1 MFVTLEASAVGT
13 VIGNFII
20 VTGAFLVLL
29 LLIRK
34 FAWGQITDI
43 LDARAQKISDDI
55 DSAEQNRIQA
65 EALANRR
72 QSELALA
79 KDEAGKIIDNAHETG
94 KVHGDKIIANAHEEA
109 NRLKEKAQQD
119 IAQSKQEAVSSV
131 KGDVA
136 DLTVRLAEK
145 ILAKELDDQA
155 KQDLV
160 DRYLD
165 QLGDA

>member
-1 MFVTLEASAVGT
+1 MLPTLEASGLGT

-20 VTGAFLVLL
+20 VTGAFVVLL
-29 LLIRK
+29 FLIK
-34 FAWGQITDI
+34 QFAWSQITAI
-43 LDARAQKISDDI
+43 FDARAQKISDDI
-55 DSAEQNRIQA
+55 TSAEESRVQA
-65 EALANRR
+65 ESLANRR
-72 QSELALA
+72 QKELAEA

-94 KVHGDKIIANAHEEA
+94 KAHGDKIIANAHEEA